1 MQKMEINSKPTS
13 KGNHKELLLS
23 LFIFTYL
30 FYLIAWLSPEN
41 ETRKRIIEPINT
53 AWLFFGLDQNWK
65 LFSPEIK
72 DINFHTV
79 AILTFE
85 DGTKKIWEL
94 PRMKRLDFWQRFKD
108 EKFRKWSIDSLPWP
122 DYKEFHPDFAVYVA
136 KKFYDPAKSPK
147 NKPVSLSLQL
157 FWIDIPDPAKHFTKV
172 ENLPEHTRMNNV
184 FFYRFKEGDLQ

>member
-1 MQKMEINSKPTS
+1 MQEMEINHKLSNKTS
-13 KGNHKELLLS
+13 GRELFIS
-23 LFIFTYL
+23 LFICTYL

-53 AWLFFGLDQNWK
+53 AWLFFGLDQNWR

-72 DINFHTV
+72 DINFHTL

-85 DGTKKIWEL
+85 DGSKKIWEL

-122 DYKEFHPDFAVYVA
+122 DYKEFHPDFAVYVG
-136 KKFYDPAKSPK
+136 KKFYNPS

-157 FWIDIPDPAKHFTKV
+157 FWTDIPDPEKHFTKV